1 MLYSFLFRKNILVV
15 ISKDKLITSDTV
27 APIIREYKEGVGGK
41 VYFYVPYIHT
51 LEFIN
56 KNFILYKAISEVSDI
71 KIVATGEGVRRKFSY
86 IKTLFFW
93 IVLSI
98 KGAKFIHFGMLNVWP
113 FKVLT
118 WINANNIFYMQNDTY
133 HHTNAEVQAKA
144 NLIGN
149 VDEILHQKWKDSK
162 ETSGNNIIA
171 NSKEH
176 YFLKNPKNSHKNVFV
191 FSGSRLMPSWI
202 NFINDNLHLYKEYY
216 KDVDFSNGSIV
227 YVLGTFEP
235 VADLRNHNSTELLFI
250 ETIKILDNLDLDL
263 PILIKPHA
271 YTQMDVVHRVL
282 DNTNSN
288 NFYISY
294 FHPTLLSLKAKVW
307 ICNLY
312 STTCADAY
320 CMGVKT
326 IEYTDYSDKYLEA
339 SLGKSVGHQ
348 YIDYFIQNNDYN
360 LRLAIIE
367 NTVSSNESS
376 AFRCKPLD
384 HNNLF
389 GALS

>member
-1 MLYSFLFRKNILVV
+1 MKNTLVV
-15 ISKDKLITSDTV
+15 ISKDKLIASDTV
-27 APIIREYKEGVGGK
+27 APLIREYKEGAGGK

-133 HHTNAEVQAKA
+133 YHTNAEIQAKA
-144 NLIGN
+144 NLLGN
-149 VDEILHQKWKDSK
+149 VDEILHQKSKNSK
-162 ETSGNNIIA
+162 EIAGNNIIA

-176 YFLKNPKNSHKNVFV
+176 YFLQNPKNSHKNVFV

-202 NFINDNLHLYKEYY
+202 NFINDNQHLYKEYH
-216 KDVDFSNGSIV
+216 KDVDFSNGAIV
-227 YVLGTFEP
+227 YVLGTFDP
-235 VADLRNHNSTELLFI
+235 VAGLRNENSTELLFI
-250 ETIKILDNLDLDL
+250 NTIKILDKLNLNL

-271 YTQMDVVHRVL
+271 YTQMDVVYNAL
-282 DNTNSN
+282 DKVDSK
-288 NFYISY
+288 NFHITY
-294 FHPTLLSLKAKVW
+294 FHPTLLSLKAKAW

-326 IEYTDYSDKYLEA
+326 IEYTNYSDNFLKA
-339 SLGKSVGHQ
+339 SLGKSVGYQ
-348 YIDYFIQNNDYN
+348 YVDYFIQNNDSD
-360 LRLAIIE
+360 LSVALTEDID
-367 NTVSSNESS
+367 SSNEL
-376 AFRCKPLD
+376 AGLRCNPLD
-384 HNNLF
+384 DNNLLD
-389 GALS
+389 ALTSTKIHI